1 MFEAIFLTLI
11 IGGWLI
17 AASFPWFLLSVATRG
32 NAGLGMLP
40 LSWLAGLAG
49 AFAVPLLGAD
59 DGNGLRLSFAV
70 AFLVPV
76 VLLAVR
82 RFTASATR
90 ELRATQK
97 LRGSD
102 PVRGPDVPQ
111 GQGDPR

>member
-17 AASFPWFLLSVATRG
+17 AAAFPWFLLSVVTRG

-40 LSWLAGLAG
+40 VCWLAGLAG

-82 RFTASATR
+82 RFSLGATR
-90 ELRATQK
+90 ELRAAQH
-97 LRGSD
+97 LRSSD
-102 PVRGPDVPQ
+102 VRN
-111 GQGDPR
+111 GQGDPH